1 MKLTTTILA
10 VVMMTGAA
18 WGQNQGATDNTRSV
32 GKSPQQMKSPQQIKT
47 NDTKTTL
54 LAAVPAQSAKPAPG
68 APAPAVKPAT
78 LPKPASVPAM
88 SPNNLLE
95 KVNVVR
101 NPGEVQ
107 IEINSREAVT
117 PKVSRLS
124 SPARVVLELPST
136 LMANAQDKIPVG
148 SAGVKDIRIGMDGKT
163 PPTTTVV
170 VDLEKALS
178 YDLSQ
183 GAGNKLILT
192 LHTPAPAPVAAKTVA
207 PPAPAVA
214 KTSPPVSKPQTAS
227 AKPVVV
233 SAPAPVA
240 KSTPVPAMPSAPTPK
255 TLASAKPVVTT
266 PAPATVAKSNP
277 APAKTP
283 APAPKP
289 AVQQPQ
295 TASAKPVVA
304 LPVPVLVA
312 KNHAAPAPA
321 KSQDIFTPNKPVVSV
336 PAAAVKL
343 EAPQAAA
350 KTASSP
356 AAPSTTKIAANEKLT
371 VVSKT
376 ADVPKPSDAAKTAEA
391 PKPPKPEEKKW
402 AMTGKRDPF
411 FSPVVQQST
420 GPGCSTGKKCLD
432 IGQINLRG
440 VVKSENGFI
449 AVVTNSLNKAYFL
462 HENDPVF
469 NGYVMKITGD
479 SVVFQETVQDKL
491 GKPLTREV
499 VKRIFTPAV

>member
-312 KNHAAPAPA
+312 KNHAAPAP
-321 KSQDIFTPNKPVVSV
+321 
-336 PAAAVKL
+336 
-343 EAPQAAA
+343 
-350 KTASSP
+350 
-356 AAPSTTKIAANEKLT
+356 
-371 VVSKT
+371 
-376 ADVPKPSDAAKTAEA
+376 
-391 PKPPKPEEKKW
+391 
-402 AMTGKRDPF
+402 
-411 FSPVVQQST
+411 
-420 GPGCSTGKKCLD
+420 
-432 IGQINLRG
+432 
-440 VVKSENGFI
+440 
-449 AVVTNSLNKAYFL
+449 
-462 HENDPVF
+462 
-469 NGYVMKITGD
+469 
-479 SVVFQETVQDKL
+479 
-491 GKPLTREV
+491 
-499 VKRIFTPAV
+499 